1 MWSLKKSFKIVAIFS
16 MNPVIQWISIR
27 EIKCAIQG
35 RTNLS
40 GGKHYPPV
48 EHLVP
53 VLQRKSA
60 Q

>member
-1 MWSLKKSFKIVAIFS
+1 MVAIFS
-16 MNPVIQWISIR
+16 MNPAIQWISIR
-27 EIKCAIQG
+27 EIKLAIQG

-48 EHLVP
+48 EHLGLVP
-53 VLQRKSA
+53 QRNSA